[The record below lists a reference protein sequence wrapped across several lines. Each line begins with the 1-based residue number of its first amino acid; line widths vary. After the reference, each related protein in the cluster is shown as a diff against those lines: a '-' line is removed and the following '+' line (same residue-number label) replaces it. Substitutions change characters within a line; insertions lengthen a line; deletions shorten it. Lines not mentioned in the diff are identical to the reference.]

1 MLLDK
6 INAEFIELNK
16 IIENKGLFMSAPRL
30 MADNAEY
37 EKILLSMSVDIR
49 EISRIQVNL
58 QNKNFDSKIV
68 QEFRLECMDCIECI
82 FKQYDEFV
90 RVLSEKKQE
99 LQEKEEMF
107 IEFSIRGKNEIAEN
121 LFFATTDWDKI
132 RDRIEIAS
140 EIISRIIEET
150 WEPLPR
156 DQEESN
162 VENIVIES
170 ETRSVSLNDVA
181 SDVGNLDNFFQN
193 ISLLM
198 TQTQNQSNNIY
209 LRRVETGSLV
219 VAVSCAMQAAPIIAF
234 IFWCVKLYQKAEK
247 RYLDNQNN
255 KLKVINESLNTAK
268 EILKIDP
275 DNKEADEAIQK
286 CGVHLLN
293 FLENNPTGTINGE
306 YYDIGMEKPKIED
319 KEKSKN

>member
-6 INAEFIELNK
+6 INVELIELSKIIQSNFLFLSAPGLMANNAEF
-16 IIENKGLFMSAPRL
+16 
-30 MADNAEY
+30 

-49 EISRIQVNL
+49 QISRIQVNL
-58 QNKNFDSKIV
+58 QNKNFDSKIG
-68 QEFRLECMDCIECI
+68 QEFRLECMDCIERI
-82 FKQYDEFV
+82 FIQYDELAKE
-90 RVLSEKKQE
+90 LSKEGQE

-107 IEFSIRGKNEIAEN
+107 IEFSKRGKNEMAEN
-121 LFFATTDWDKI
+121 LFFATADWDKI
-132 RDRIEIAS
+132 SGRIKIAS
-140 EIISRIIEET
+140 EMISRIIEET

-156 DQEESN
+156 DEEESN

-181 SDVGNLDNFFQN
+181 NDVGNLDNFFKN
-193 ISLLM
+193 ISLIM

-247 RYLDNQNN
+247 RYLDNQSN

-293 FLENNPTGTINGE
+293 FLENNPIGTINGE

-319 KEKSKN
+319 KEKLNN